1 MDTIDMN
8 PSFWKDNEKKATYW
22 ETFIAEFGKEFLKE
36 YRLPEG
42 DIVEYGSYKGNFINT
57 VKELYPFRKITGFD
71 QDNLDNHENIIELD
85 IRNLSSMREYD
96 CSIAFAINDIPIWEH
111 SGLSKMAAYNH
122 AMTNL
127 VDGGY
132 YLESRKEIDKPEFIS
147 ANKNLKFIKS
157 TKNIVVFQRISEI

>member
-71 QDNLDNHENIIELD
+71 QDNLANHENIIELD

-157 TKNIVVFQRISEI
+157 TKNIVVFQRISET

>member
-1 MDTIDMN
+1 MN
-8 PSFWKDNEKKATYW
+8 PSFWKDNVNKATYW
-22 ETFIAEFGKEFLKE
+22 ENFIAEFGKEFLKE

-57 VKELYPFRKITGFD
+57 LKNLYPLRKITGFD
-71 QDNLDNHENIIELD
+71 QDNLDNHKHIIELD
-85 IRNLSSMREYD
+85 IRNLSSMREYY

-132 YLESRKEIDKPEFIS
+132 YLESRKETDKPEFIS

-157 TKNIVVFQRISEI
+157 TKNIVVFQRISET